1 MSQGTTHTDKV
12 AAVKVARATGGPGRP
27 ASRGDGSGNG
37 QATQMT
43 LGQRIANELIA
54 AEAALTEAENRYIGA
69 KHGWADEMRRR
80 GHGDGTEA
88 DVAHAQAAL
97 TAADEARRVAGERI
111 EELRL
116 RLHNQR
122 RREIL
127 AEAVSGQFIAHE
139 AAQHELKKHE
149 KHQKGRR
156 KSLLARIFRR

>member
-1 MSQGTTHTDKV
+1 MSQGSTHTDKV
-12 AAVKVARATGGPGRP
+12 AAVKVARAAGGPSRL
-27 ASRGDGSGNG
+27 ASLGDGAAG

-43 LGQRIANELIA
+43 LGQRIANDLIA
-54 AEAALTEAENRYIGA
+54 AESALTEAENRYIGA

-88 DVAHAQAAL
+88 DVAKAQAAL
-97 TAADEARRVAGERI
+97 TAADEARREAAEKI

-127 AEAVSGQFIAHE
+127 AEAVTGQFAAHE
-139 AAQHELKKHE
+139 DAQ
-149 KHQKGRR
+149 RR
-156 KSLLARIFRR
+156 LAEHAKPKSLLARIFRR

>member
-1 MSQGTTHTDKV
+1 MSQGSTHTDKV
-12 AAVKVARATGGPGRP
+12 AAVKVARAAGGQGAPQ
-27 ASRGDGSGNG
+27 AS
-37 QATQMT
+37 QMT

-54 AEAALTEAENRYIGA
+54 AEAALTEAENRYVGA

-80 GHGDGTEA
+80 GQGDGTEA

-97 TAADEARRVAGERI
+97 TAADEARRVAGEKI
-111 EELRL
+111 EELRQ
-116 RLHNQR
+116 RLYHQR

-139 AAQHELKKHE
+139 AAQQQLAQHPNGK
-149 KHQKGRR
+149 R

>member
-1 MSQGTTHTDKV
+1 MSQGSTHTDKV
-12 AAVKVARATGGPGRP
+12 AAVKVARAAGGPGAP
-27 ASRGDGSGNG
+27 HAG
-37 QATQMT
+37 QMT

-97 TAADEARRVAGERI
+97 TAADEARRVAGEKI

-139 AAQHELKKHE
+139 AAQHQLAE
-149 KHQKGRR
+149 HQNGKR

>member
-1 MSQGTTHTDKV
+1 MSQGSTHTDKV
-12 AAVKVARATGGPGRP
+12 AAVKVARAAGGQGAPQ
-27 ASRGDGSGNG
+27 AS
-37 QATQMT
+37 QMT

-80 GHGDGTEA
+80 GHGEGTEA

-97 TAADEARRVAGERI
+97 TAADEARRMAGEKI
-111 EELRL
+111 EELRQ
-116 RLHNQR
+116 RLYHQR

-127 AEAVSGQFIAHE
+127 AEAVSGQFVAHE
-139 AAQHELKKHE
+139 AAQHQLAQ
-149 KHQKGRR
+149 HQLAEHQNGKR

>member
-1 MSQGTTHTDKV
+1 MNQGSTHTDKV
-12 AAVKVARATGGPGRP
+12 AAAPGRK
-27 ASRGDGSGNG
+27 ASLGDGAAG

-97 TAADEARRVAGERI
+97 TAADEARRVAAEKI

-127 AEAVSGQFIAHE
+127 AEAVSGQFVAHE
-139 AAQHELKKHE
+139 AAQHQLAERQLAE
-149 KHQKGRR
+149 HQNGKR

>member
-12 AAVKVARATGGPGRP
+12 AAVKVARAAGGPGRL
-27 ASRGDGSGNG
+27 ASLGDGAAG

-80 GHGDGTEA
+80 GHGDGSEA

-97 TAADEARRVAGERI
+97 TAADEARRVAGEKI

-127 AEAVSGQFIAHE
+127 AEAVSGQFVAHE
-139 AAQHELKKHE
+139 AAQHQLEE
-149 KHQKGRR
+149 HQGKRR
-156 KSLLARIFRR
+156 RRSLLARIFRR

>member
-1 MSQGTTHTDKV
+1 MHTDKV
-12 AAVKVARATGGPGRP
+12 AAVKVARAAGGPGRL
-27 ASRGDGSGNG
+27 ASLGDGAAG

-88 DVAHAQAAL
+88 DVANAQAAL
-97 TAADEARRVAGERI
+97 TAADEARREAAEKI

-127 AEAVSGQFIAHE
+127 AEAVTGQFIAHE
-139 AAQHELKKHE
+139 AAQHQLAQ
-149 KHQKGRR
+149 HQNGKR